1 MEHAARPKQ
10 ATLSLVISLSS
21 ADVERSTVW
30 TKLGMSPSEARVDPT
45 APQVRVR
52 LASSTPFVEF
62 IALSHPT
69 TPLDPEG
76 LPNLGLAQA
85 ESEQCLIESTPHELE
100 APLSL
105 SMWAESSGRP
115 KTRGLPF
122 LDQPQPLTP
131 APCRWTG
138 PGRPGLLL
146 RHPARRLA
154 EPPTVRRLG
163 QVRSAR

>member
-1 MEHAARPKQ
+1 MKNPAVTESLDFTYIGFETIQYERQIQSGSFLVAGPDLLGQALAGKDDGAKVEHAARPKQ

-45 APQVRVR
+45 APQVRIR

-76 LPNLGLAQA
+76 LPK
-85 ESEQCLIESTPHELE
+85 P
-100 APLSL
+100 
-105 SMWAESSGRP
+105 
-115 KTRGLPF
+115 
-122 LDQPQPLTP
+122 
-131 APCRWTG
+131 
-138 PGRPGLLL
+138 RPGPS
-146 RHPARRLA
+146 R
-154 EPPTVRRLG
+154 E
-163 QVRSAR
+163 